1 MLNRKVNVN
10 DRKTYFDK
18 GDQVAYETEYDDRM
32 GEYFAAYCNGPWK
45 TAGGG
50 QVCGG
55 RCSKSG
61 LGAPNIA
68 GSAIWKAGGDTE
80 RPERLGRAGGGK
92 GAWGA
97 LGTPSK
103 ARARQ
108 DKAQRKRDE
117 VFLLPYIYFLRALLS
132 SPDSSD
138 QCVNRYA
145 T

>member
-1 MLNRKVNVN
+1 MTKKRFFIKAT
-10 DRKTYFDK
+10 KW
-18 GDQVAYETEYDDRM
+18 RM
-32 GEYFAAYCNGPWK
+32 KRSMTIAWVGISLRIAMGHGK
-45 TAGGG
+45 LQAG
-50 QVCGG
+50 QICGG

-97 LGTPSK
+97 QGTPSK

-132 SPDSSD
+132 SPDSFD

>member
-1 MLNRKVNVN
+1 MLYRKVNVN

-45 TAGGG
+45 TAGGD
-50 QVCGG
+50 
-55 RCSKSG
+55 KF
-61 LGAPNIA
+61 A

-108 DKAQRKRDE
+108 DKAKQKRDE

-132 SPDSSD
+132 SPDSFD
-138 QCVNRYA
+138 QCVDRYA